1 MPHPYYRNQ
10 LTFLNE
16 VGGAL
21 AQAFPRAANMLAGAG
36 LDPDVERLLE
46 GVALFAGQIQE
57 KQDYSLTELY
67 QLVFDILFPH
77 YLSPVPSAAILQFEG
92 EPCTIPRGTEVL
104 SVPVAGTRCRFQTA
118 YDVTLPP
125 LSLVDVS
132 WEQRSRSA
140 SLTLQMEAPPVS
152 SGSPDV
158 DRLRLYLHG
167 ESLLTRTLL
176 WWLLTRLGTVE
187 LLDDQG
193 TTLATADDI
202 QTRPVGFDEDEAL
215 FPYPPGSFSG
225 FRLLQEYF
233 TLPHKFLFVDL
244 EGLGLLLACLPPPT
258 GSSEVEEP
266 SRFSLRLNLRLDTER
281 SFVVTRNNLLL
292 GCTPVVNLFPH
303 TADPILRD
311 PGQVDYQVRPAGPH
325 LHHEVY
331 RVTSVNGYSR
341 AGVTHYPLFSELDLG
356 STDGTYCQ
364 VYRERAGRELVT
376 YVSPNDT
383 EGIPKHQSVL
393 VDIIG
398 SNGKLPSGLHIGD
411 ICHPEAAFGHLRCH
425 NVTALTHPGP
435 VPQGEEL
442 RRRLVKHLAVSQLDL
457 SSLDGLRDAIDLYN
471 AFVLDDPQ
479 VAQAH
484 HLLLGS
490 LKEVS
495 QGVTQHRHEGV
506 PIWGRTTELMVD
518 ESAFDTEGELY
529 LFGCILDEITS
540 LLAPL
545 NFFSE
550 FSIRMEKRKER
561 YRWPKRLGRQ
571 LLTSS

>member
-1 MPHPYYRNQ
+1 MPHPYYKSQ
-10 LTFLNE
+10 LTFLSE

-21 AQAFPRAANMLAGAG
+21 AQAFPRAANMLAGPG

-46 GVALFAGQIQE
+46 GIALFAGQIQE
-57 KQDYSLTELY
+57 KQDHSLSEIY
-67 QLVFDILFPH
+67 QLIFDILFPH
-77 YLSPVPSAAILQFEG
+77 YLSPVPSAAILQLEG
-92 EPCTIPRGTEVL
+92 EPCTIPRGTEIL

-118 YDVTLPP
+118 YDVELPP
-125 LSLVDVS
+125 LNLADVS

-140 SLTLQMEAPPVS
+140 SLTLHIEAPPAS
-152 SGSPDV
+152 AGSPDV
-158 DRLRLYLHG
+158 DLLRLYLHG
-167 ESLLTRTLL
+167 ESLMTRTLL
-176 WWLLTRLGTVE
+176 WWLLTRLDTVE
-187 LLDDQG
+187 LLDEQG
-193 TTLATADDI
+193 STLATADDI
-202 QTRPVGFDEDEAL
+202 RTRPVGLDDHEAL
-215 FPYPPGSFSG
+215 FPYPPGSFAG

-233 TLPHKFLFVDL
+233 TLPQKFLFVDL
-244 EGLGLLLACLPPPT
+244 EGLGLLLACLPP
-258 GSSEVEEP
+258 SDSDVEEP
-266 SRFSLRLNLRLDTER
+266 LRFSLRLNLRLDTER
-281 SFVVTRNNLLL
+281 SFVVTRNNLLI

-303 TADPILRD
+303 TADPIVRD
-311 PGQVDYQVRPAGPH
+311 PGQIDYQVRPAGPH
-325 LHHEVY
+325 LHYQVY
-331 RVTSVNGYSR
+331 RVTGVNGYSR
-341 AGVTHYPLFSELDLG
+341 AGVIHYPLFSELDLG
-356 STDGTYCQ
+356 DTDGTYCQ
-364 VYRERAGRELVT
+364 VYRVSAGREPVT
-376 YVSPNDT
+376 YISLNDA
-383 EGIPKHQSVL
+383 GAIPEHQSVL
-393 VDIIG
+393 VDILV
-398 SNGKLPSGLHIGD
+398 SNGMLPSGLHIGD
-411 ICHPEAAFGHLRCH
+411 ICRPPAAFSHLSCH
-425 NVTALTHPGP
+425 NVTALTLPGP

-457 SSLDGLRDAIDLYN
+457 SSIDGLRDTIDLYN

-490 LKEVS
+490 LKDVS
-495 QGVTQHRHEGV
+495 QGMTQHRHEGV
-506 PIWGRTTELMVD
+506 PIWGRTTELKVD